1 MREVG
6 IKSYVSQNFYKEYNY
21 FVEQYNEDQNRI
33 GENYMTKLKCLVFTT
48 MPCACCYCVWAGLS
62 VGFGIS
68 VLTFFYN
75 FFRFM
80 TLIGIVYNLIV
91 NKNKVPNP
99 FKRMIYCKGL
109 KNANAYYRIT
119 TDIYDHKIQELGVS
133 IDSFHF
139 ALSQVQSST
148 QSLILDVMFYRD
160 EFMDYYSL
168 APRVVCFDLCVTSTL
183 LFFNTFCAIGSITY
197 FVSKWS

>member
-1 MREVG
+1 MNSQISDDIIYTDKNHNYSHSEYDKSVQALSATARHFEFSMREVG
-6 IKSYVSQNFYKEYNY
+6 IKSYVSQNFYEKYNY

-33 GENYMTKLKCLVFTT
+33 MTKLICLVFKT

-109 KNANAYYRIT
+109 KDANAYYRIT

-148 QSLILDVMFYRD
+148 QS
-160 EFMDYYSL
+160 
-168 APRVVCFDLCVTSTL
+168 
-183 LFFNTFCAIGSITY
+183 
-197 FVSKWS
+197 